1 MKNKRTAQSA
11 FFNLRASI
19 TVVLCAAAVCSMI
32 TGTLLA
38 FFRSETPTN
47 IIQRTLTFAQRVAY
61 QRAIEEV
68 YWRHRIWPKEQLH
81 PKASL
86 DAVMSQAQLEKKVE
100 DYLRKSQALEDY
112 WQRPITADQ
121 LQAEIDRMAKH
132 TKQPEVLRELFAA
145 LGNDPFVIAECLA
158 RPALADRLLRNWYAR
173 DQRIHGE
180 LRKRAEAD
188 LSAHLAV
195 EQMKQTRGTY
205 CEIELVRS
213 DSLGEEAT
221 RDSAHGVK
229 LNSFEWEQTL
239 QKLTAIFYNRGAA
252 SQTYEAIPVGVSS
265 VLQEDDARYYA
276 TAVISKTGD
285 HLKFGTI
292 AWHKEPLESWL
303 GRTEKQPAMTVAAGG
318 SYSLSKISDT
328 ADSCIDDSWTALPG
342 PPDGRV
348 EQTSVWTGTEMIVW
362 GGQGNVYL
370 STGGIYNPSID
381 NWTPTSNTNAP
392 TGRHAHTAI
401 WTGTE
406 MIVWGGQDNN
416 QNVVNTGARYNP
428 TTDSW
433 TATSTSNAPA
443 VRGGHTA
450 VWTGTQMIV
459 WSGSSSSGYLNT
471 GGRYNPGAD
480 SWTATSTTNAPAGRV
495 LHRAVWT
502 GSEMIVWG
510 GYFYDG
516 SGHYLNTGGR
526 YNPSTDS
533 WTATSITNVP
543 TGRYSHTA
551 VWTGTEMVVWGG
563 TDFQSYLNTGGRYNP
578 SSDSWVLTS
587 TINAPSG
594 RASHTAVWTGSEM
607 IVWGGGFS
615 NTGARYN
622 PGTDNWVATS
632 TVNAPSVRGAH
643 AAIWTGSEMIV
654 WGGRDPGGSNEFLT
668 NGGRYNPG
676 TDSWITMSDEAP
688 SARSN
693 HTAVWTGSE
702 MIVWGGQFGY
712 SSYLNTGGRYIP
724 SIDNWSAT
732 STTDAPSARDLHTAI
747 WTGTEM
753 IVWGGN
759 EFGFPLNTGTRNNT
773 QSAPSTPTPTPTP
786 TIPATGGRYDPSTD
800 TWRATSTTNAPSVR
814 WRHTAVWTGSEMIVW
829 GGSWTDMVGP
839 HYYNSG
845 GQYDPITDSWSE
857 TGGSGVP
864 NPRDSHSAVWTGTE
878 MIVWGGYWATIHLNT
893 GGRYNPVTGIWTS
906 TSVTNVPTPR
916 SSNTAVWTGNEMIIW
931 GGSDGTSYL
940 NTGGRYNP
948 SMDAWTATNTADA
961 PTGRLGHTAVWND
974 SDMIIW
980 GGQASTDPPTITFNT
995 GGRYNP
1001 GTDSWTATNLTGVPA
1016 ARSLHTAIWT
1026 GDEMIVWGGRL
1037 VSSQNTHTG
1046 ARYCAQSSTPSPT
1059 PTATVTPGSPTPTPT
1074 ARPAPAPRPRP
1085 TPAPRP

>member
-1 MKNKRTAQSA
+1 
-11 FFNLRASI
+11 
-19 TVVLCAAAVCSMI
+19 MI

-38 FFRSETPTN
+38 FFHPEAPAKSSHPAGTA
-47 IIQRTLTFAQRVAY
+47 LTFAERVAY

-68 YWRHRIWPKEQLH
+68 YYRHRIWPRERSDAK
-81 PKASL
+81 PPL
-86 DAVMSQAQLEKKVE
+86 DAVMTQAQLERKIH
-100 DYLRKSQALEDY
+100 DYLRKSQALQDY
-112 WQRPITADQ
+112 WQRPITSEQ
-121 LQAEIDRMAKH
+121 LQAEMNRMAQH
-132 TKQPEVLRELFAA
+132 TRQPEVLRELFEA
-145 LGNDPFVIAECLA
+145 LGNDPFVIAECLV
-158 RPALADRLLRNWYAR
+158 RPALADRLLRNWYAH

-195 EQMKQTRGTY
+195 EQMKQTSGKY
-205 CEIELVRS
+205 SEIELVRS
-213 DSLGEEAT
+213 DSPGKEAT

-229 LNSFEWEQTL
+229 LKNFEWEQTV
-239 QKLTAIFYNRGAA
+239 QKLAATFYNRGGA
-252 SQTYEAIPVGVSS
+252 SQTYEAIPVDVLS

-276 TAVISKTGD
+276 MAVISKTGD
-285 HLKFGTI
+285 HLKLGTI
-292 AWHKEPLESWL
+292 TWPKEPLESWL
-303 GRTEKQPAMTVAAGG
+303 AKAEKQPAMTAAAGV
-318 SYSLSKISDT
+318 SYSLPKISDT
-328 ADSCIDDSWTALPG
+328 AGSCIDDTWTALPG
-342 PPDGRV
+342 PPDGRI
-348 EQTSVWTGTEMIVW
+348 EHTSVWTGSEMIVW
-362 GGQGNVYL
+362 GGNENPL
-370 STGGIYNPSID
+370 NTGGRYNPSTD
-381 NWTPTSNTNAP
+381 SWTPTSNTNAP
-392 TGRHAHTAI
+392 SPRTFHTAI

-406 MIVWGGQDNN
+406 MIVWGGYNASAL
-416 QNVVNTGARYNP
+416 NTGGRYNP

-433 TATSTSNAPA
+433 TATSTTNAPA
-443 VRGGHTA
+443 VRGTHTA
-450 VWTGTQMIV
+450 VWTGSQMIV
-459 WSGSSSSGYLNT
+459 WGGSSSSGYLTT
-471 GGRYNPGAD
+471 GGRYNPGSD
-480 SWTATSTTNAPAGRV
+480 SWTATSTTNAPAGRIE
-495 LHRAVWT
+495 HRAVWT

-533 WTATSITNVP
+533 WTATSTTNVP

-563 TDFQSYLNTGGRYNP
+563 TDFQSYFNTGGRYNP
-578 SSDSWVLTS
+578 SSDSWALTS

-622 PGTDNWVATS
+622 PGTDNWVSTS

-643 AAIWTGSEMIV
+643 SAIWTGSEMIV

-712 SSYLNTGGRYIP
+712 RSYLNSGGRYTP

-759 EFGFPLNTGTRNNT
+759 EFGFALNTGARNNT

-786 TIPATGGRYDPSTD
+786 PIPATGGRYDPGTD
-800 TWRATSTTNAPSVR
+800 TWTATSTINAPSVR

-845 GQYDPITDSWSE
+845 GRYDPISDSWSG

-864 NPRDSHSAVWTGTE
+864 EPRDSHSAVWTGAE
-878 MIVWGGYWATIHLNT
+878 MIVWGGDNGFFFVNT

-906 TSVTNVPTPR
+906 TSVTNVPNAR
-916 SSNTAVWTGNEMIIW
+916 RSNTAVWTGNEMIIW
-931 GGSDGTSYL
+931 GGYDGTSYL

-948 SMDAWTATNTADA
+948 SIDGWTATNMADA
-961 PTGRLGHTAVWND
+961 PTGRLGHTAVWNNN
-974 SDMIIW
+974 DMIIW
-980 GGQASTDPPTITFNT
+980 GGQASTDPPSITFDT

-1001 GTDSWTATNLTGVPA
+1001 TTDRWTATSLTGAPA

-1026 GDEMIVWGGRL
+1026 GSEMIIWGGEL
-1037 VSSQNTHTG
+1037 VGGQITHTG
-1046 ARYCAQSSTPSPT
+1046 ARYCGQHAPSPT
-1059 PTATVTPGSPTPTPT
+1059 PTATASATATATTTPTPTPTPRPTPT
-1074 ARPAPAPRPRP
+1074 ARPNITPRIRPSPPPRP
-1085 TPAPRP
+1085 